1 MKSFHQKVYIIR
13 HGETE
18 WTKSRQHTGL
28 TDIPLTD
35 KGRTQAGWLKKKL
48 AGKQFKK
55 VFCSPLQRAKET
67 CEIAGFMKE
76 AEMDPDLVEWDYG
89 NFEGKTTPE
98 IRETHPGWTIFENGA
113 EGGESIG
120 DISTRTGRIISR
132 LRDISGDVALF
143 SSGHISRALAAKW
156 LGLSVK
162 EGRLLILSTASLC
175 ILGYERETP
184 AIVLWNET
192 SQASL

>member
-1 MKSFHQKVYIIR
+1 MKSFHQKVYLIR

-35 KGRTQAGWLKKKL
+35 EGRLQAEWLKDKIAKADL
-48 AGKQFKK
+48 DFKK
-55 VFCSPLQRAKET
+55 VYCSPLKRAKET
-67 CEIAGFMKE
+67 CEIAGFLKD
-76 AEMDPDLVEWDYG
+76 AEIDDDLVEWNYG
-89 NFEGKTTPE
+89 NYEGKTTPE
-98 IRETHPGWTIFENGA
+98 IREEHPKWSIFLDGA

-120 DISTRTGRIISR
+120 DISTRTNRVISR
-132 LRDISGDVALF
+132 LRDVPGDVLVF
-143 SSGHISRALAAKW
+143 SSGHFLRALAARW
-156 LGLSVK
+156 IGLTVK
-162 EGRLLILSTASLC
+162 EGRLLMLSTASLS

-192 SQASL
+192 